1 MGATWTPPDY
11 FDRPIMDWQ
20 WEKLFAWL
28 PRQLASTGEWVW
40 LKEVYM
46 GVREVHGPGEPVIL
60 RKYLTSEEFTWEML
74 VQNA

>member
-1 MGATWTPPDY
+1 MGATWTPPEY
-11 FDRPIMDWQ
+11 FDRPVMDWQ

-40 LKEVYM
+40 LTEVYL
-46 GVREVHGPGEPVIL
+46 GQRRIHGPGEDVVL
-60 RKYLTSEEFTWEML
+60 RKYLTPEEFTWEML